1 MKTFGEAILDDSWN
15 TFEKKIKF
23 WSNYGN
29 WCQDWKNRDD
39 MEIDELDDLDEQYLE
54 INTDN
59 EGDIK
64 IEDDIQDDTNIP
76 ATEKEEVGE
85 NNL

>member
-1 MKTFGEAILDDSWN
+1 
-15 TFEKKIKF
+15 
-23 WSNYGN
+23 
-29 WCQDWKNRDD
+29 

-76 ATEKEEVGE
+76 ATEKEEVGQ

>member
-1 MKTFGEAILDDSWN
+1 
-15 TFEKKIKF
+15 
-23 WSNYGN
+23 
-29 WCQDWKNRDD
+29 
-39 MEIDELDDLDEQYLE
+39 MEIDELDDLDEQYLK
-54 INTDN
+54 INTDS

-76 ATEKEEVGE
+76 ITEKEEVGQ